1 MVSQMDG
8 HFPHSLLWG
17 HLVICFMNSTNFH
30 CPLFVGGVYT
40 HKVRKVKEAKTSL
53 KLRLQILTRI
63 DSLNKCTIQLKTNQA
78 YCNAIIMPT

>member
-1 MVSQMDG
+1 MGASRNLLYELYEL
-8 HFPHSLLWG
+8 PLYTSRSLSP
-17 HLVICFMNSTNFH
+17 F
-30 CPLFVGGVYT
+30 FVGGVYT